1 MSVVSE
7 SISRRVTLGYIASH
21 YGFKLEPKFSDGVTV
36 TSIADSP
43 DSVRPGALYVL
54 KGDDDPSLLS
64 VAVARGAY
72 AVLVPPSFA
81 SQARSVGVPVLFAT
95 PDPETMGAL
104 ASDIA
109 GMPANTMAVFVVC
122 GEDDQE
128 TQADVVRLADF
139 LHMLGN
145 PVGIVSRAGS
155 SSLERE
161 LEMNY
166 PLGILDVQ
174 HTLAV
179 CSEDG
184 AAAMVVSADSETLR
198 PGALEGV
205 SVDVLGSIETLNRAQ
220 SVDML
225 ESVRNRYGFIIDEH
239 KRLVSCSEESNWLVG
254 QSGPANGLQ
263 AQRRLSLAI
272 AMALD
277 AGVRRSNIRNA
288 LRVSKEMQ

>member
-21 YGFKLEPKFSDGVTV
+21 YGFGLEPKFADGVTV

-43 DSVRPGALYVL
+43 NSVRPGALYIL
-54 KGDDDPSLLS
+54 KSNDDPSLLS
-64 VAVARGAY
+64 LAVARGAY
-72 AVLVPPSFA
+72 AVLVPPSLL
-81 SQARSVGVPVLFAT
+81 SQAQSVGVPALLSV
-95 PDPETMGAL
+95 PDQETMGEL

-109 GMPANTMAVFVVC
+109 GTPANTMAVFVVC
-122 GEDDQE
+122 GEDDE
-128 TQADVVRLADF
+128 EVQADVVRLADF

-145 PVGIVSRAGS
+145 PVGIVSRSGS

-161 LEMNY
+161 LELTY

-184 AAAMVVSADSETLR
+184 AAAMVISADNQTLR

-205 SVDVLGSIETLNRAQ
+205 SVDVLGSIEMLNKAQ
-220 SVDML
+220 GAHVL
-225 ESVRNRYGFIIDEH
+225 ESVQNLYGFSIDER
-239 KRLVSCSEESNWLVG
+239 KRLVTCDEESSWLAG
-254 QSGPANGLQ
+254 QASVAGGLQ
-263 AQRRLSLAI
+263 GQRRLSLAI

>member
-1 MSVVSE
+1 MSVVNE
-7 SISRRVTLGYIASH
+7 SISRRVTLGYIVSH
-21 YGFKLEPKFSDGVTV
+21 YGFELEPGFCGGVTV

-54 KGDDDPSLLS
+54 KSADDPSSLS
-64 VAVARGAY
+64 LAVARGAY
-72 AVLVPPSFA
+72 AVMVPPALA
-81 SQARSVGVPVLFAT
+81 SAARSAGVPALLAD
-95 PDPETMGAL
+95 PNPETMGAL

-109 GMPANTMAVFVVC
+109 GTPANTMAVFVVC
-122 GEDDQE
+122 GDDDQE
-128 TQADVVRLADF
+128 IQADVVRLANF

-145 PVGIVSRAGS
+145 PVGIISASGS

-161 LEMNY
+161 LEMTC

-174 HTLAV
+174 HALAV

-184 AAAMVVSADSETLR
+184 AAAMVISADGETLR

-205 SVDVLGSIETLNRAQ
+205 NVDVLGSIETLNRTQ
-220 SVDML
+220 SDDML
-225 ESVRNRYGFIIDEH
+225 ETSRSRYGFSIDER
-239 KRLVSCSEESNWLVG
+239 KRLVTCTEESGWLVG
-254 QSGPANGLQ
+254 QTMVSGGLQ
-263 AQRRLSLAI
+263 GQRRLSLAI

>member
-21 YGFKLEPKFSDGVTV
+21 YGFELEPSFSDGVTV
-36 TSIADSP
+36 TSIADST

-54 KGDDDPSLLS
+54 RSGADPSTLS

-72 AVLVPPSFA
+72 AVLVPPSLVSEA
-81 SQARSVGVPVLFAT
+81 QSAGVPALLAT
-95 PDPETMGAL
+95 ADPETMGAL

-109 GMPANTMAVFVVC
+109 GTPANTMAVFVVC
-122 GEDDQE
+122 GDDDE
-128 TQADVVRLADF
+128 EVQADVVRLADF

-145 PVGIVSRAGS
+145 PVGIISCAGS

-161 LEMNY
+161 LEMTY

-184 AAAMVVSADSETLR
+184 AAAMVISADNETLR
-198 PGALEGV
+198 SGAMEGV
-205 SVDVLGSIETLNRAQ
+205 SVDVLGSIETLNTAQ
-220 SVDML
+220 SAAML
-225 ESVRNRYGFIIDEH
+225 ESTRSRYGFTIDER
-239 KRLVSCSEESNWLVG
+239 KRLVTCDEESSWLVG
-254 QSGPANGLQ
+254 QTAAAGGIQ
-263 AQRRLSLAI
+263 GQRRLSLAI

>member
-21 YGFKLEPKFSDGVTV
+21 YGFDLEPRFADGVTV
-36 TSIADSP
+36 TSIADTP

-54 KGDDDPSLLS
+54 KADGDPSLLA

-72 AVLVPPSFA
+72 AVLVPPSLSA
-81 SQARSVGVPVLFAT
+81 LAQAAGVPALLAT

-109 GMPANTMAVFVVC
+109 GTPANTMAVFVVC
-122 GEDDQE
+122 GDDDE
-128 TQADVVRLADF
+128 EIQADVVRLADF

-161 LEMNY
+161 LQMTY

-174 HTLAV
+174 HTLSV

-184 AAAMVVSADSETLR
+184 AAAMVISADSETLR
-198 PGALEGV
+198 SGALEGV
-205 SVDVLGSIETLNRAQ
+205 NVDVLGSIDNLDKAESA
-220 SVDML
+220 DML
-225 ESVRNRYGFIIDEH
+225 KSARQRYGFSIDER
-239 KRLVSCSEESNWLVG
+239 KRLVTCSDESSWLVG
-254 QSGPANGLQ
+254 QTAASGSLQ
-263 AQRRLSLAI
+263 GQRRLSLAI

-288 LRVSKEMQ
+288 LRVSKELR

>member
-7 SISRRVTLGYIASH
+7 SISRRVTLGYIVSH
-21 YGFKLEPKFSDGVTV
+21 YGFGLEPKFADGVTV

-54 KGDDDPSLLS
+54 KSDDDPSLLA
-64 VAVARGAY
+64 VAAARGAY
-72 AVLVPPSFA
+72 AVLVPPSLL
-81 SQARSVGVPVLFAT
+81 SQAQSVGVPALLSTF
-95 PDPETMGAL
+95 DPETMGAL

-109 GMPANTMAVFVVC
+109 GTPANTMAVFVVC
-122 GEDDQE
+122 GEDDE
-128 TQADVVRLADF
+128 EIQADVVRLADF

-145 PVGIVSRAGS
+145 PVGIVSRSGS

-161 LEMNY
+161 LDLDY

-184 AAAMVVSADSETLR
+184 AAAMVISADNQTLR
-198 PGALEGV
+198 PDALEGV
-205 SVDVLGSIETLNRAQ
+205 NVDVLGSIEGLNKTQ
-220 SVDML
+220 SAHML
-225 ESVRNRYGFIIDEH
+225 ESVRSCYGFSIDER
-239 KRLVSCSEESNWLVG
+239 KRLVTCNEESSWLVG
-254 QSGPANGLQ
+254 QSTVAGGLQ
-263 AQRRLSLAI
+263 AQRRLSLSI